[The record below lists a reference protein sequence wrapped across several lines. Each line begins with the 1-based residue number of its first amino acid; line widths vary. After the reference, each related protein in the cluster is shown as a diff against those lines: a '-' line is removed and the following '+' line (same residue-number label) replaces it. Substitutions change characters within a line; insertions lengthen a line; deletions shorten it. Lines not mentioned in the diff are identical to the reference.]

1 MIRDLIREELK
12 KYINE
17 NQNDDLQ
24 YSGCTRFSGD
34 EEKHKLCRRIIST
47 QGWLSKHHNYN
58 LQDVIDEI
66 LEPIKSP
73 YTEEQKNKFVKGA
86 KLLFDLGKISKGR
99 LYYFIEDNI
108 KNSKLVL
115 INGEWHPVNKLNTNY
130 ADLAE
135 LITDLL
141 YKSERSLPIRKKIL
155 QNPKE
160 GLMMIKPKIKKLLE
174 KYFKDPTLY
183 YDYVKNINY
192 RSKIGEDAE
201 NNVKNKLEE
210 KGFELLYQGGEGDL
224 IDMTFGVDLIMSHP
238 ETGPKTI
245 QVKSN
250 ESWDKS
256 LDYKYCDWIIVSEPF
271 TIYDN
276 KTKEVV
282 EL

>member
-1 MIRDLIREELK
+1 M
-12 KYINE
+12 
-17 NQNDDLQ
+17 
-24 YSGCTRFSGD
+24 
-34 EEKHKLCRRIIST
+34 
-47 QGWLSKHHNYN
+47 
-58 LQDVIDEI
+58 
-66 LEPIKSP
+66 
-73 YTEEQKNKFVKGA
+73 
-86 KLLFDLGKISKGR
+86 
-99 LYYFIEDNI
+99 
-108 KNSKLVL
+108 
-115 INGEWHPVNKLNTNY
+115 
-130 ADLAE
+130 
-135 LITDLL
+135 
-141 YKSERSLPIRKKIL
+141 
-155 QNPKE
+155 
-160 GLMMIKPKIKKLLE
+160 
-174 KYFKDPTLY
+174 
-183 YDYVKNINY
+183 YVKNINY

>member
-1 MIRDLIREELK
+1 MIRNLIKEELK

-17 NQNDDLQ
+17 NQKDDLM
-24 YSGCTRFSGD
+24 YNACSRFSGD
-34 EEKHKLCRRIIST
+34 EEKKKLCLRIIST
-47 QGWLSKHHNYN
+47 QGWLSKNHNYN
-58 LQDVIDEI
+58 LQEVIDEI
-66 LEPIKSP
+66 LEPIKLP
-73 YTEEQKNKFVKGA
+73 YTEEQKNKFTEGA

-99 LYYFIEDNI
+99 LYYFIKDNI
-108 KNSKLVL
+108 KNGKLVL
-115 INGEWHPVNKLNTNY
+115 INGKWHPVNKLNTNY

-135 LITDLL
+135 LLTDLL
-141 YKSERSLPIRKKIL
+141 YKSERSIPIRNKIL

-160 GLMMIKPKIKKLLE
+160 GLMLIKPKIKELLE
-174 KYFKDPTLY
+174 KYFKDPTHY

-192 RSKIGEDAE
+192 RSKIGENAE
-201 NNVKNKLEE
+201 NNVRDKLEE
-210 KGFELLYQGGEGDL
+210 KGFKLLYQGGEGDL

-238 ETGPKTI
+238 DFGSKTI